1 MNRSKS
7 KRLRE
12 TTRFRLSLIV
22 FATLLA
28 GAAMTS
34 VGLMAPLPG
43 AVFTTDVNCNG
54 TDLNIYGSK
63 ADVYIDGGP
72 AHVGSAGLPQG
83 EYYVQ
88 VTEPDGTLLGT
99 SIGTTDETPVVVNA
113 NGEFAQCYKL
123 MDIVEKT
130 AIQGPIRS
138 AGWFRRYHQPGRRVQ
153 SLGEQSF

>member
-12 TTRFRLSLIV
+12 TTRFRLSWIV
-22 FATLLA
+22 FTTLLA
-28 GAAMTS
+28 GAVMTS
-34 VGLMAPLPG
+34 VALMAPLPG
-43 AVFTTDVNCNG
+43 AVFTTDATCNG
-54 TDLNIYGSK
+54 TDLNIYASK

-72 AHVGSAGLPQG
+72 AHVGSAGLPAG

-99 SIGTTDETPVVVNA
+99 SIGATDETPVVVNS

-123 MDIVEKT
+123 MD
-130 AIQGPIRS
+130 
-138 AGWFRRYHQPGRRVQ
+138 
-153 SLGEQSF
+153 